1 MTSKT
6 NNFLKIFTPSVLAVL
21 FMVLSGIFATS
32 MHCLI
37 RFATEDHHPFEV
49 AFFRTIFVLL
59 IFLPFVVKN
68 GFKSLKPN
76 NIKLQSYRAVIGSVA
91 MLCMFYGLSITELA
105 KATALMFTVPIFA
118 TILAI
123 IFLKEVVGIRRWS
136 AMFVGFFGAL
146 IVLRPDIE
154 LGFGPLLILCGSLM
168 WSSSVLMA
176 KKLTQT
182 DSTLSITFWQA
193 AGLIPATFIL
203 ATQVWQWPSF
213 NQLLMFLLIAIAGTL
228 THWFL
233 NEALKR
239 AEISALL
246 PLDYLRLIWSV
257 SLGLIFF
264 NEIPPA
270 GLWLGAA
277 LILGASTYIGVRQA
291 KKKKDELN
299 TGTNISIKTY
309 LPPETGTIEPET

>member
-1 MTSKT
+1 MNKDKSKET
-6 NNFLKIFTPSVLAVL
+6 KSLSPALLAVL
-21 FMVLSGIFATS
+21 FMVLSGIFATT

-37 RFATEDHHPFEV
+37 RFATEDSHPFEV

-59 IFLPFVVKN
+59 IFLPVVIKN
-68 GFKSLKPN
+68 GIASLKSN
-76 NIKLQSYRAVIGSVA
+76 NVKMQSYRAVVGSIA

-123 IFLKEVVGIRRWS
+123 FFLKEIVGIRQWI
-136 AMFVGFFGAL
+136 AMLVGFSGAI

-154 LGFGPLLILCGSLM
+154 LGFGPLLILCASMM
-168 WSSSVLMA
+168 WSASMLMA

-182 DSTLSITFWQA
+182 DTTVSITFWQA

-203 ATQVWQWPSF
+203 AMQVWEWPTLQ
-213 NQLLMFLLIAIAGTL
+213 QLIMFLFIAVAGTL
-228 THWFL
+228 VHWFL

-239 AEISALL
+239 ADITALL

-257 SLGLIFF
+257 SLGFIFF
-264 NEIPPA
+264 NEIPHI

-277 LILGASTYIGVRQA
+277 LILGASTYIGIRQA
-291 KKKKDELN
+291 KKNKQLSN
-299 TGTNISIKTY
+299 NKTIN
-309 LPPETGTIEPET
+309 L

>member
-1 MTSKT
+1 MTNKT
-6 NNFLKIFTPSVLAVL
+6 NNLSKILTPSVLAVL

-37 RFATEDHHPFEV
+37 RFATEENHPFEV

-68 GFKSLKPN
+68 GFKTLKPN
-76 NIKLQSYRAVIGSVA
+76 NIKLQSYRAIIGSVA

-136 AMFVGFFGAL
+136 AMLIGFFGAL

-203 ATQVWQWPSF
+203 ATQVWQWP
-213 NQLLMFLLIAIAGTL
+213 NLDQLIMFLLIAIAGTL

-270 GLWLGAA
+270 GLWFGAA

-299 TGTNISIKTY
+299 TNTNISI
-309 LPPETGTIEPET
+309 

>member
-1 MTSKT
+1 MKKEK
-6 NNFLKIFTPSVLAVL
+6 NFFTFLSPSVLAVL
-21 FMVLSGIFATS
+21 FMILSGFFATT

-49 AFFRTIFVLL
+49 AFFRTIFVLI
-59 IFLPFVVKN
+59 IFLPLVARN
-68 GFKSLKPN
+68 GITSLKSN
-76 NIKLQSYRAVIGSVA
+76 NVKLQTFRAIVGSVA

-123 IFLKEVVGIRRWS
+123 LFLKEIVGIRRWI
-136 AMFVGFFGAL
+136 AMLVGFSGAL

-154 LGFGPLLILCGSLM
+154 LGFGPLLILCASLM
-168 WSSSVLMA
+168 WSSSMLMA
-176 KKLTQT
+176 KTLTKT
-182 DSTLSITFWQA
+182 DTISSITFWQA

-203 ATQVWQWPSF
+203 AIQVWEWPSLS
-213 NQLLMFLLIAIAGTL
+213 QLFMFLMIAIAGTL
-228 THWFL
+228 VHWFL

-257 SLGLIFF
+257 SMGFIFF
-264 NEIPPA
+264 NELPQA
-270 GLWLGAA
+270 GLWFGAA
-277 LILGASTYIGVRQA
+277 LILGASTYIGIRQTQ
-291 KKKKDELN
+291 KKKENLN
-299 TGTNISIKTY
+299 TNNNISI
-309 LPPETGTIEPET
+309 

>member
-1 MTSKT
+1 MTNKK
-6 NNFLKIFTPSVLAVL
+6 NNLSKIFTPSILAIL

-37 RFATEDHHPFEV
+37 RFATEENHPFEV

-68 GFKSLKPN
+68 GFKTLKPN
-76 NIKLQSYRAVIGSVA
+76 NIKLQSYRAIIGSVA

-136 AMFVGFFGAL
+136 AMLIGFFGAL

-203 ATQVWQWPSF
+203 ATQVWQWP
-213 NQLLMFLLIAIAGTL
+213 NLDQLIMFLLIAIAGTL

-270 GLWLGAA
+270 GLWFGAA

-299 TGTNISIKTY
+299 TNTNINI
-309 LPPETGTIEPET
+309 

>member
-1 MTSKT
+1 MTNKT
-6 NNFLKIFTPSVLAVL
+6 NNLSKIFTPSVLAVL

-37 RFATEDHHPFEV
+37 RFATEENHPFEV

-68 GFKSLKPN
+68 GFKTLKPN
-76 NIKLQSYRAVIGSVA
+76 NIKLQSYRAIIGSVA

-136 AMFVGFFGAL
+136 AMFIGFFGAL

-193 AGLIPATFIL
+193 AGLIPATFVL
-203 ATQVWQWPSF
+203 ATQVWEWPNL
-213 NQLLMFLLIAIAGTL
+213 NQLFMFLLIAIAGTL

-257 SLGLIFF
+257 SLGFIFF

-277 LILGASTYIGVRQA
+277 LILGASTYIGVRQV
-291 KKKKDELN
+291 KKKKEELN
-299 TGTNISIKTY
+299 TNTNISI
-309 LPPETGTIEPET
+309 

>member
-1 MTSKT
+1 MSSKT

-76 NIKLQSYRAVIGSVA
+76 NIKLQSYRAIIGSVA

-299 TGTNISIKTY
+299 TGTNISI
-309 LPPETGTIEPET
+309 

>member
-1 MTSKT
+1 MKKE
-6 NNFLKIFTPSVLAVL
+6 NNFFTFLSPSVLAVL
-21 FMVLSGIFATS
+21 FMILSGFFATT

-49 AFFRTIFVLL
+49 AFFRTIFVLI
-59 IFLPFVVKN
+59 IFLPLVAKN
-68 GFKSLKPN
+68 GITSLKSN
-76 NIKLQSYRAVIGSVA
+76 NVKLQTFRAIVGSVA

-123 IFLKEVVGIRRWS
+123 LFLKEIVGIRRWI
-136 AMFVGFFGAL
+136 AMLIGFAGAL

-154 LGFGPLLILCGSLM
+154 LGFGPLLILCASLM
-168 WSSSVLMA
+168 WSSSMLMA
-176 KKLTQT
+176 KTLTKT
-182 DSTLSITFWQA
+182 DTISSITFWQA

-203 ATQVWQWPSF
+203 AIQVWEWPSLS
-213 NQLLMFLLIAIAGTL
+213 QLFMFLMIAIAGTL
-228 THWFL
+228 VHWFL

-257 SLGLIFF
+257 SMGFIFF
-264 NEIPPA
+264 NELPQA
-270 GLWLGAA
+270 GLWFGAA
-277 LILGASTYIGVRQA
+277 LILGASTYIGIRQTQ
-291 KKKKDELN
+291 KKKENLN
-299 TGTNISIKTY
+299 TNNNISI
-309 LPPETGTIEPET
+309 

>member
-1 MTSKT
+1 MTNKT
-6 NNFLKIFTPSVLAVL
+6 NNLSKILTPSVLAVL
-21 FMVLSGIFATS
+21 FMVLLGIFATS

-37 RFATEDHHPFEV
+37 RFATEENHPFEV

-68 GFKSLKPN
+68 GFKTLKPN
-76 NIKLQSYRAVIGSVA
+76 NVKLQSYRAIIGSVA

-136 AMFVGFFGAL
+136 AMLIGFFGAL

-203 ATQVWQWPSF
+203 ATQVWQWP
-213 NQLLMFLLIAIAGTL
+213 NLDQLIMFLLIAIAGTL

-270 GLWLGAA
+270 GLWFGAA

-299 TGTNISIKTY
+299 TNTNINI
-309 LPPETGTIEPET
+309 

>member
-1 MTSKT
+1 MTNKK
-6 NNFLKIFTPSVLAVL
+6 NNLSKIFTPSILAIL

-37 RFATEDHHPFEV
+37 RFATEENHPFEV

-68 GFKSLKPN
+68 GFKTLKPN
-76 NIKLQSYRAVIGSVA
+76 NIKLQSYRAIIGSVA

-193 AGLIPATFIL
+193 AGLIPATFVL
-203 ATQVWQWPSF
+203 ATQVWKWPNL
-213 NQLLMFLLIAIAGTL
+213 NQLFMFLLIAIAGTL

-299 TGTNISIKTY
+299 TNTNISI
-309 LPPETGTIEPET
+309 

>member
-1 MTSKT
+1 MNKDNKTST
-6 NNFLKIFTPSVLAVL
+6 IFTSAVLAVF
-21 FMVLSGIFATS
+21 FMIFSGLFATS

-37 RFATEDHHPFEV
+37 RFATEENHPFEV
-49 AFFRTIFVLL
+49 AFFRTIFVLI
-59 IFLPFVVKN
+59 IFLPVVAKN
-68 GFKSLKPN
+68 GFNSLKPN
-76 NIKLQSYRAVIGSVA
+76 NIKLQSYRALVGSVA

-123 IFLKEVVGIRRWS
+123 IFLKEIVGIRRWS
-136 AMFVGFFGAL
+136 AMFVGFIGAL
-146 IVLRPDIE
+146 IVLRPDVQ
-154 LGFGPLLILCGSLM
+154 LGLGPLLILCGSLL

-182 DSTLSITFWQA
+182 DNTMTITFWQA

-203 ATQVWQWPSF
+203 ATQVWEWPTM
-213 NQLLMFLLIAIAGTL
+213 NQLFMFLLIAIAGTM

-257 SLGLIFF
+257 SLGFIFF
-264 NEIPPA
+264 DELPHA

-277 LILGASTYIGVRQA
+277 LILGASTYIGIRQS
-291 KKKKDELN
+291 KKKKKELN
-299 TGTNISIKTY
+299 TNTNISI
-309 LPPETGTIEPET
+309 

>member
-1 MTSKT
+1 MTNKT
-6 NNFLKIFTPSVLAVL
+6 NNLPKIFTPSVLAVL

-37 RFATEDHHPFEV
+37 RFATEENHPFEV

-68 GFKSLKPN
+68 GFKTLKPN
-76 NIKLQSYRAVIGSVA
+76 NIKLQSYRAIIGSVA

-203 ATQVWQWPSF
+203 ATQVWQWPNL
-213 NQLLMFLLIAIAGTL
+213 NQLFMFLLIAIAGTL

-257 SLGLIFF
+257 SLGFIFF

-277 LILGASTYIGVRQA
+277 LILGASTYIGVRQV
-291 KKKKDELN
+291 KKKKEELN
-299 TGTNISIKTY
+299 TNTNISI
-309 LPPETGTIEPET
+309 

>member
-1 MTSKT
+1 MNKDNKTST
-6 NNFLKIFTPSVLAVL
+6 IFTPAVLAVF
-21 FMVLSGIFATS
+21 FMIFSGLFATS

-37 RFATEDHHPFEV
+37 RFATEENHPFEV
-49 AFFRTIFVLL
+49 AFFRTIFVLI
-59 IFLPFVVKN
+59 IFLPVVAKN
-68 GFKSLKPN
+68 GFNSLKPN
-76 NIKLQSYRAVIGSVA
+76 NIKLQSYRALVGSVA

-123 IFLKEVVGIRRWS
+123 IFLKEIVGIRRWS
-136 AMFVGFFGAL
+136 AMFVGFIGAL
-146 IVLRPDIE
+146 IVLRPDVQ
-154 LGFGPLLILCGSLM
+154 LGLGPLLILCGSLL

-182 DSTLSITFWQA
+182 DNTMTITFWQA

-203 ATQVWQWPSF
+203 ATQVWEWPTM
-213 NQLLMFLLIAIAGTL
+213 NQLFMFLLIAIAGTM

-257 SLGLIFF
+257 SLGFIFF
-264 NEIPPA
+264 DELPHA
-270 GLWLGAA
+270 GLWFGAA
-277 LILGASTYIGVRQA
+277 LILGASTYIGIRQS
-291 KKKKDELN
+291 KKKKKELN
-299 TGTNISIKTY
+299 TNTNISI
-309 LPPETGTIEPET
+309 

>member
-1 MTSKT
+1 MKKE
-6 NNFLKIFTPSVLAVL
+6 NNFFTFLSPSVLAVL
-21 FMVLSGIFATS
+21 FMILSGFFATT

-49 AFFRTIFVLL
+49 AFFRTIFVLI
-59 IFLPFVVKN
+59 IFLPLVARN
-68 GFKSLKPN
+68 GITSLKSN
-76 NIKLQSYRAVIGSVA
+76 NVKLQTFRAIVGSVA

-123 IFLKEVVGIRRWS
+123 LFLKEIVGIRRWI
-136 AMFVGFFGAL
+136 AMLVGFAGAL

-154 LGFGPLLILCGSLM
+154 LGFGPLLILCASLM
-168 WSSSVLMA
+168 WSSSMLMA
-176 KKLTQT
+176 KTLTKT
-182 DSTLSITFWQA
+182 DTISSITFWQA

-203 ATQVWQWPSF
+203 AIQVWEWPSLS
-213 NQLLMFLLIAIAGTL
+213 QLFMFLMIAIAGTL
-228 THWFL
+228 VHWFL

-257 SLGLIFF
+257 SMGFIFF
-264 NEIPPA
+264 NELPQA
-270 GLWLGAA
+270 GLWFGAA
-277 LILGASTYIGVRQA
+277 LILGASTYIGIRQTQ
-291 KKKKDELN
+291 KKKEDLN
-299 TGTNISIKTY
+299 TNNNISI
-309 LPPETGTIEPET
+309 

>member
-1 MTSKT
+1 MTNKT
-6 NNFLKIFTPSVLAVL
+6 NNLSKILTPSVLAVL

-37 RFATEDHHPFEV
+37 RFATEENHPFEV

-68 GFKSLKPN
+68 GFKTLKPN
-76 NIKLQSYRAVIGSVA
+76 NVKLQSYRAIIGSVA

-136 AMFVGFFGAL
+136 AMLIGFFGAL

-182 DSTLSITFWQA
+182 ASTLSITFWQA

-203 ATQVWQWPSF
+203 AIQVWQWP
-213 NQLLMFLLIAIAGTL
+213 NLDQLIMFLLIAIAGTL

-270 GLWLGAA
+270 GLWFGAA

-299 TGTNISIKTY
+299 TNTNINI
-309 LPPETGTIEPET
+309 

>member
-1 MTSKT
+1 
-6 NNFLKIFTPSVLAVL
+6 
-21 FMVLSGIFATS
+21 
-32 MHCLI
+32 
-37 RFATEDHHPFEV
+37 
-49 AFFRTIFVLL
+49 
-59 IFLPFVVKN
+59 
-68 GFKSLKPN
+68 
-76 NIKLQSYRAVIGSVA
+76 
-91 MLCMFYGLSITELA
+91 MFI
-105 KATALMFTVPIFA
+105 
-118 TILAI
+118 
-123 IFLKEVVGIRRWS
+123 
-136 AMFVGFFGAL
+136 GFFGAL

-203 ATQVWQWPSF
+203 ATQVWQWP
-213 NQLLMFLLIAIAGTL
+213 NLDQLIMFLLIAIAGTL

-246 PLDYLRLIWSV
+246 PLDYLRLICSV
-257 SLGLIFF
+257 SRGLIFF

-299 TGTNISIKTY
+299 TNTNISI
-309 LPPETGTIEPET
+309 

>member
-1 MTSKT
+1 MTNKT
-6 NNFLKIFTPSVLAVL
+6 NNLSKIFTPSVLAVL

-37 RFATEDHHPFEV
+37 RFATEENHPFEV

-68 GFKSLKPN
+68 GFKTLKPN
-76 NIKLQSYRAVIGSVA
+76 NIKLQSYRAIIGSVA

-136 AMFVGFFGAL
+136 AMLIGFFGAL

-203 ATQVWQWPSF
+203 ATQVWQWP
-213 NQLLMFLLIAIAGTL
+213 NLDQLIMFLLIAIAGTL

-270 GLWLGAA
+270 GLWFGAA

-299 TGTNISIKTY
+299 TNTNINI
-309 LPPETGTIEPET
+309 

>member
-1 MTSKT
+1 MINKT
-6 NNFLKIFTPSVLAVL
+6 NNLPKIFTPSVLAVL

-37 RFATEDHHPFEV
+37 RFATEENHPFEV

-68 GFKSLKPN
+68 GFKTLKPN
-76 NIKLQSYRAVIGSVA
+76 NIKLQSYRAIIGSVA

-136 AMFVGFFGAL
+136 AMFIGFFGAL

-203 ATQVWQWPSF
+203 ATQVWQWP
-213 NQLLMFLLIAIAGTL
+213 NIDQLIMFLLIAIAGTL

-277 LILGASTYIGVRQA
+277 LILGASTYIGVRQV
-291 KKKKDELN
+291 KKKKEELN
-299 TGTNISIKTY
+299 TNTNISI
-309 LPPETGTIEPET
+309 

>member
-1 MTSKT
+1 MKKNNDKSK
-6 NNFLKIFTPSVLAVL
+6 KILTPAVSAVL
-21 FMVLSGIFATS
+21 FMVLSGIFATT

-37 RFATEDHHPFEV
+37 RFATEENHPFEV

-59 IFLPFVVKN
+59 IFLPVVIKN
-68 GFKSLKPN
+68 GFKCLKPN
-76 NIKLQSYRAVIGSVA
+76 NIKLQFFRALIGSVA

-154 LGFGPLLILCGSLM
+154 LEFGQILILCGSLM

-182 DSTLSITFWQA
+182 DTTLTITFWQA

-203 ATQVWQWPSF
+203 ATQVWEWPSLS
-213 NQLLMFLLIAIAGTL
+213 QLFMFLLIAIAGTL

-239 AEISALL
+239 AEISVLL

-257 SLGLIFF
+257 SLGFIFF
-264 NEIPPA
+264 SETPTA

-277 LILGASTYIGVRQA
+277 LILGASTYIGIRQV
-291 KKKKDELN
+291 KKKKEELN
-299 TGTNISIKTY
+299 TNTNINI
-309 LPPETGTIEPET
+309 

>member
-1 MTSKT
+1 MNKDNKIST
-6 NNFLKIFTPSVLAVL
+6 IFTPAILAV
-21 FMVLSGIFATS
+21 FFIIFSGLFATS

-37 RFATEDHHPFEV
+37 RFATEENHPFEV
-49 AFFRTIFVLL
+49 AFFRTIFVLI
-59 IFLPFVVKN
+59 IFLPVVAKN
-68 GFKSLKPN
+68 GINSLKPN
-76 NIKLQSYRAVIGSVA
+76 NIKLQTYRALVGSVA

-123 IFLKEVVGIRRWS
+123 IFLKEIVGIRRWS
-136 AMFVGFFGAL
+136 AMLVGFTGAL
-146 IVLRPDIE
+146 IVLRPDIQ
-154 LGFGPLLILCGSLM
+154 LGLGPLLILCGSLL

-182 DSTLSITFWQA
+182 DNTMTITFWQA

-203 ATQVWQWPSF
+203 ATQVWEWPTL
-213 NQLLMFLLIAIAGTL
+213 NQLFMFLLIAIAGTM

-257 SLGLIFF
+257 SLGFIFF
-264 NEIPPA
+264 DELPHA

-277 LILGASTYIGVRQA
+277 LILGASTYIGIRQS
-291 KKKKDELN
+291 KKKKKELN
-299 TGTNISIKTY
+299 TNTNISI
-309 LPPETGTIEPET
+309 

>member
-1 MTSKT
+1 MINKT
-6 NNFLKIFTPSVLAVL
+6 NNLPKIFTPSVLAVL

-37 RFATEDHHPFEV
+37 RFATEENHPFEV

-68 GFKSLKPN
+68 GFKTLKPN
-76 NIKLQSYRAVIGSVA
+76 NIKLQSYRAIIGSVA

-136 AMFVGFFGAL
+136 AMFIGFFGAL

-203 ATQVWQWPSF
+203 ATQVWQWP
-213 NQLLMFLLIAIAGTL
+213 NLDQLIMFLLIAIAGTL

-270 GLWLGAA
+270 GLWFGAA

-299 TGTNISIKTY
+299 TNTNISI
-309 LPPETGTIEPET
+309 

>member
-1 MTSKT
+1 MTNKT
-6 NNFLKIFTPSVLAVL
+6 NNLPKIFTPSVLAVL

-37 RFATEDHHPFEV
+37 RFATEENHPFEV

-68 GFKSLKPN
+68 GFKTLKPN
-76 NIKLQSYRAVIGSVA
+76 NIKLQSYRAIIGSVA

-136 AMFVGFFGAL
+136 AMFIGFFGAL

-154 LGFGPLLILCGSLM
+154 LRFGPLLILCGSLM

-203 ATQVWQWPSF
+203 ATQVWQWP
-213 NQLLMFLLIAIAGTL
+213 NLDQLIMFLLIAIAGTL

-299 TGTNISIKTY
+299 TNTNISI
-309 LPPETGTIEPET
+309 

>member
-1 MTSKT
+1 MKKE
-6 NNFLKIFTPSVLAVL
+6 NNFFTFLSPSVLAVL
-21 FMVLSGIFATS
+21 FMILSGFFATT

-49 AFFRTIFVLL
+49 AFFRTIFVLI
-59 IFLPFVVKN
+59 IFLPLVARN
-68 GFKSLKPN
+68 GITSLKSN
-76 NIKLQSYRAVIGSVA
+76 NVKLQTLRAIVGSVA

-123 IFLKEVVGIRRWS
+123 LFLKEIVGIRRWI
-136 AMFVGFFGAL
+136 AMLVGFSGAL

-154 LGFGPLLILCGSLM
+154 LGFGPLLILCASLM
-168 WSSSVLMA
+168 WSSSMLMA
-176 KKLTQT
+176 KTLTKT
-182 DSTLSITFWQA
+182 DTISSITFWQA

-203 ATQVWQWPSF
+203 AIQVWEWPSLS
-213 NQLLMFLLIAIAGTL
+213 QLFMFLMIAIAGTL
-228 THWFL
+228 VHWFL

-257 SLGLIFF
+257 SMGFIFF
-264 NEIPPA
+264 NELPQA
-270 GLWLGAA
+270 GLWFGAA
-277 LILGASTYIGVRQA
+277 LILGASTYIGIRQTQ
-291 KKKKDELN
+291 KKKENLN
-299 TGTNISIKTY
+299 TNNNISI
-309 LPPETGTIEPET
+309 

>member
-76 NIKLQSYRAVIGSVA
+76 NIKLQSYRAIIVSVA

-146 IVLRPDIE
+146 IVLRPDIDLE
-154 LGFGPLLILCGSLM
+154 FGQILILCGSLM

-182 DSTLSITFWQA
+182 DTTLTITFWQA

-203 ATQVWQWPSF
+203 ATQVWEWPSLS
-213 NQLLMFLLIAIAGTL
+213 QLFMFLLIAIAGTL

-239 AEISALL
+239 AEISVLL

-257 SLGLIFF
+257 SLGFIFF
-264 NEIPPA
+264 SETPTA

-277 LILGASTYIGVRQA
+277 LILGASTYIGIRQV
-291 KKKKDELN
+291 KKKKEELN
-299 TGTNISIKTY
+299 TNTNINI
-309 LPPETGTIEPET
+309 

>member
-1 MTSKT
+1 MTNKK
-6 NNFLKIFTPSVLAVL
+6 NNLSKIFTPSILAVL

-37 RFATEDHHPFEV
+37 RFATEENHPFEV
-49 AFFRTIFVLL
+49 AFFRTVFVLL

-68 GFKSLKPN
+68 GFKTLKPN
-76 NIKLQSYRAVIGSVA
+76 NIKLQSYRAIIGSVA

-193 AGLIPATFIL
+193 AGLIPATFVL
-203 ATQVWQWPSF
+203 ATQVWEWPNL
-213 NQLLMFLLIAIAGTL
+213 NQLFMFLLIAIAGTL

-257 SLGLIFF
+257 SLGFIFF

-277 LILGASTYIGVRQA
+277 LILGASTYIGVRQV
-291 KKKKDELN
+291 KKKKEELN
-299 TGTNISIKTY
+299 TNTNISI
-309 LPPETGTIEPET
+309 